1 MRMAVFLSALS
12 APAMADTITCDLEG
26 TSLAFTIDRTQFAP
40 PHDAGE
46 PPRRK
51 VTTVRMGDAQF
62 PAEPILMGDVRGFW
76 GEGLGGSDVMFVM
89 QGDGYAVF
97 SDKRAG
103 KRLTGQCEVTE

>member
-76 GEGLGGSDVMFVM
+76 AEGLSGSNMMLVV
-89 QGDGYAVF
+89 QADGSAVF
-97 SDKRAG
+97 TNVDAG
-103 KRLTGQCEVTE
+103 QRLTGQCEVRQ